1 MKGLLDAKNDDYVA
15 RAREVAEKYIRPVAA
30 ELDEKEEYPW
40 SVMAK
45 LQEYGLTGVWI
56 PKEYGGKGDGVLNL
70 CLVVEELSRACGGVG
85 VLPSPAPGERPAI
98 GVVVAAVLVLGGV
111 APMVVLG
118 LRQPRDPVVLE
129 RAVAQQVGLCQ
140 GCDRERGE
148 RQQPAAAQRLLLS
161 NGSGSSSERRRV
173 IVWPRRSSM

>member
-1 MKGLLDAKNDDYVA
+1 MPAPQDKEPTMKGLLDAKNDDYVA

-85 VLPSPAPGERPAI
+85 V
-98 GVVVAAVLVLGGV
+98 VFAVNALGSF
-111 APMVVLG
+111 PII
-118 LRQPRDPVVLE
+118 
-129 RAVAQQVGLCQ
+129 VGGTEEQKHKFL
-140 GCDRERGE
+140 
-148 RQQPAAAQRLLLS
+148 
-161 NGSGSSSERRRV
+161 
-173 IVWPRRSSM
+173 

>member
-70 CLVVEELSRACGGVG
+70 CLVVHFLSPVMTYESPSLTARQER
-85 VLPSPAPGERPAI
+85 LPASLPAFFS
-98 GVVVAAVLVLGGV
+98 
-111 APMVVLG
+111 
-118 LRQPRDPVVLE
+118 E
-129 RAVAQQVGLCQ
+129 RA
-140 GCDRERGE
+140 
-148 RQQPAAAQRLLLS
+148 
-161 NGSGSSSERRRV
+161 
-173 IVWPRRSSM
+173 